1 MSTSISTKPRMIICV
16 AASAVAVIA
25 ILIWI
30 AGRSQGASIVGHW
43 EGPEGGLWFDASSE
57 YCQMDIMHTF
67 WMGHWKSSGADTVD
81 LQFYDLLEDPA
92 VLDRAELRASAR
104 VTSDQ
109 GRKAID
115 ITMADKSTIR
125 FRYLGPPSGDLSE
138 IERYKHKRYE

>member
-1 MSTSISTKPRMIICV
+1 MSTSNSIKARKIVWASV
-16 AASAVAVIA
+16 SAVALVAIVIW
-25 ILIWI
+25 LS
-30 AGRSQGASIVGHW
+30 GRTRGASIVGHW
-43 EGPEGGLWFDASSE
+43 EGPEGGLWFDVSSE

-67 WMGHWKSSGADTVD
+67 WMGHWKSTGDDTVE

-92 VLDRAELRASAR
+92 VLDRAEMRATAR

-138 IERYKHKRYE
+138 IERYRHKRYE